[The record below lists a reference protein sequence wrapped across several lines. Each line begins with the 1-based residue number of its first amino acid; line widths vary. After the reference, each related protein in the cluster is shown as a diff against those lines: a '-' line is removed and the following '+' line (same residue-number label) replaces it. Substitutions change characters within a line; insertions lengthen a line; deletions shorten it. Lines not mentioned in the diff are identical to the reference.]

1 MKKLFL
7 TSSFSDVVD
16 IFQEKFGENLEG
28 KTVTFIPTASLVE
41 KMKFYINSAKKAFE
55 KLGIIVDELEI
66 SSASKEEILEKL
78 TKNDFIYISGGNT
91 FFLLQELKKSG
102 ADKII
107 LDEIEKGKMYI
118 WESAGSIVT
127 APDID
132 YISKMDAK
140 NKAPELDSTK
150 WLNLVDFYTVPH
162 LWNFPFQKI
171 SKNIVEKY
179 SETLNIKAIS
189 NNQAIF
195 VFDEKIETLGK

>member
-41 KMKFYINSAKKAFE
+41 KMKFYVNSAKKAFGE
-55 KLGIIVDELEI
+55 FGIIVDELEI

-102 ADKII
+102 ADTII

-118 WESAGSIVT
+118 
-127 APDID
+127 
-132 YISKMDAK
+132 
-140 NKAPELDSTK
+140 
-150 WLNLVDFYTVPH
+150 
-162 LWNFPFQKI
+162 
-171 SKNIVEKY
+171 
-179 SETLNIKAIS
+179 
-189 NNQAIF
+189 
-195 VFDEKIETLGK
+195 